1 VLPKRAEGVLVEA
14 AVAEAARRGVPL
26 IGGSSFGFDTTRVY
40 LTAAQAA
47 AGEPFVRI
55 SPGTEHRLEIDEVAD
70 ALAAAIRKAAR

>member
-1 VLPKRAEGVLVEA
+1 LTTERAFVESA
-14 AVAEAARRGVPL
+14 IVEAARRRIPL

-55 SPGTEHRLEIDEVAD
+55 SPGTEHRLEIDELAD